1 MPSAR
6 AQCLAKTSRSGARV
20 RTAAPPSACGGGRV
34 SEPRRSDPLS
44 SSHHPTGCKDTPRT
58 VCAPRLASIA
68 TKTTDAP
75 AQVPWRAEDA
85 SSLWMKPPPWASLP
99 SAICLARPRCGPA
112 SDEPSR
118 WSEAM
123 SSRYDLIIL
132 GGGAAAFSA
141 AIRADR
147 NGAKALMID
156 GGTLG
161 GTCVNVGCVPSKRLL
176 AVGDQFFRVA
186 NHPFPG
192 LRLDDGWSAEFRAVI
207 RSKDR
212 LVADL
217 RKAKYA
223 DVLASLKDVEYV
235 RGHAAFVSPHE
246 VKVGKERYEGDKF
259 VVGTGSSPAIPSLP
273 GIDKVD
279 YLTNVEALSLKERPN
294 SMIVL
299 GGRALGLEFAQMYQH
314 LGTRV
319 KVLQRSPRIVPEE
332 EPEISQYLEQYLKED
347 GGEIHTGAEILSA
360 DARNGRKVGVA
371 RVGGLKMDYRAVPH
385 AVFTNPAVASV
396 GPTDAKADADGRVRC
411 TCNTIMLKQVPKPL
425 IVEDTRGLVKIVAEA
440 KSHKILG
447 VHILASLAP
456 DIIQEGVLAVKH
468 GLTLEDII
476 DTVHVFPT
484 HSEAVKLAALSF
496 FEDVDKLSC
505 CAM

>member
-1 MPSAR
+1 MR
-6 AQCLAKTSRSGARV
+6 
-20 RTAAPPSACGGGRV
+20 
-34 SEPRRSDPLS
+34 
-44 SSHHPTGCKDTPRT
+44 
-58 VCAPRLASIA
+58 
-68 TKTTDAP
+68 
-75 AQVPWRAEDA
+75 
-85 SSLWMKPPPWASLP
+85 
-99 SAICLARPRCGPA
+99 
-112 SDEPSR
+112 
-118 WSEAM
+118 
-123 SSRYDLIIL
+123 SRYDLIIL

-156 GGTLG
+156 GGIVG

-186 NHPFPG
+186 NRRFPG
-192 LRLDDGWSAEFRAVI
+192 IHLEDGWSAEFRAVI

-223 DVLASLKDVEYV
+223 DVLESLKDVEYV
-235 RGHAAFVSPHE
+235 HGRAAFVSPHE
-246 VKVGKERYEGDKF
+246 VKAGNERYDGDKF
-259 VVGTGSSPAIPSLP
+259 VIGTGSSPTIPPLA

-279 YLTNVEALSLKERPN
+279 YLTNVEALSLKDRPD

-314 LGTRV
+314 LGTQV
-319 KVLQRSPRIVPEE
+319 TLLQRSPRIVPEE

-347 GGEIHTGAEILSA
+347 GIKIHAGAEILSA
-360 DARNGRKVGVA
+360 DQRNGRKIVVA
-371 RVGGLKMDYRAVPH
+371 RIGDRKRTLQADELLLATGRTPNTAGLNLQAARVEVKQDQGVKVDSEMRSTAPHIFAAGDVIGKPMLETAAAKEGYIAAENALADRGLKMDYRAVPH

-396 GPTDAKADADGRVRC
+396 GPTDAQANADGRVRC
-411 TCNTIMLKQVPKPL
+411 ACNTIMLKQVPKPL
-425 IVEDTRGLVKIVAEA
+425 IMEDTRGLVKIVAEA
-440 KSHKILG
+440 KGHKILG
-447 VHILASLAP
+447 MHILASLAP
-456 DIIQEGVLAVKH
+456 DMIHEGVLAVKH

-484 HSEAVKLAALSF
+484 HSEAIKLAALSF
-496 FEDVDKLSC
+496 FEDVDKLTC
-505 CAM
+505 CAL

>member
-1 MPSAR
+1 MESM
-6 AQCLAKTSRSGARV
+6 AK
-20 RTAAPPSACGGGRV
+20 
-34 SEPRRSDPLS
+34 
-44 SSHHPTGCKDTPRT
+44 
-58 VCAPRLASIA
+58 
-68 TKTTDAP
+68 
-75 AQVPWRAEDA
+75 
-85 SSLWMKPPPWASLP
+85 
-99 SAICLARPRCGPA
+99 
-112 SDEPSR
+112 
-118 WSEAM
+118 
-123 SSRYDLIIL
+123 RYDLVVV

-141 AIRADR
+141 IIRADR
-147 NGAKALMID
+147 NSAKALMID
-156 GGTLG
+156 GGTIG

-176 AVGDQFFRVA
+176 AVGDQFFRVSNRA
-186 NHPFPG
+186 FEGIRPE
-192 LRLDDGWSAEFRAVI
+192 DGWSNEFGAII

-212 LVADL
+212 LVASL

-223 DVLASLKDVEYV
+223 DVLASLKGVEYV
-235 RGHAAFVSPHE
+235 RGFATFVGRHE
-246 VKVGKERYEGDKF
+246 VKVGKQRFEGGKF
-259 VVGTGSSPAIPSLP
+259 VIATGSSPAIPSIP
-273 GIDKVD
+273 GIEDVD
-279 YLTNVEALSLKERPN
+279 YLTNVEAMSLEERPD
-294 SMIVL
+294 SMIVV

-314 LGTRV
+314 LGTQV
-319 KVLQRSPRIVPEE
+319 SVLQRSARIVPEE
-332 EPEISQYLEQYLKED
+332 EPEISQHLEQYLKED
-347 GGEIHTGAEILSA
+347 GIEIHTGAEVLSA
-360 DARNGRKVGVA
+360 EQRKGQKVVVA
-371 RVGGLKMDYRAVPH
+371 RVGDRKRTFDADELLLATGRTPNTAELNLKAARIEVKEDQGVRVDSEMRSTMPHIFAAGDVIGKPMLETAAAKEGYIAAENALANRGLKMDYRAVPH
-385 AVFTNPAVASV
+385 AVFTNPAIASV

>member
-1 MPSAR
+1 MP
-6 AQCLAKTSRSGARV
+6 AK
-20 RTAAPPSACGGGRV
+20 
-34 SEPRRSDPLS
+34 
-44 SSHHPTGCKDTPRT
+44 
-58 VCAPRLASIA
+58 
-68 TKTTDAP
+68 
-75 AQVPWRAEDA
+75 
-85 SSLWMKPPPWASLP
+85 
-99 SAICLARPRCGPA
+99 
-112 SDEPSR
+112 
-118 WSEAM
+118 
-123 SSRYDLIIL
+123 YDLVIL

-147 NGAKALMID
+147 NGAKALMVD
-156 GGTLG
+156 GGTIG

-186 NHPFPG
+186 NRRFPG
-192 LRLDDGWSAEFRAVI
+192 LRLEDGWSADFRSAV

-223 DVLASLKDVEYV
+223 DVLASLKGVEYV

-246 VKVGKERYEGDKF
+246 VKVGNERYEGDKF
-259 VVGTGSSPAIPSLP
+259 VIGTGSSPTIPPVP
-273 GIDKVD
+273 GIDKVE
-279 YLTNVEALSLKERPN
+279 YLTNVEALSLKERPD

-314 LGTRV
+314 LGTQV
-319 KVLQRSPRIVPEE
+319 TVLQRSPRIVPEE
-332 EPEISQYLEQYLKED
+332 EPEISQHLEQYLRED
-347 GGEIHTGAEILSA
+347 GVEIRAGAELLSA
-360 DARNGRKVGVA
+360 EQRNGRKVVVA
-371 RVGGLKMDYRAVPH
+371 RVGGRRRTFEGDELLLATGRTPNTAGLNLQAAHVEVKEDQGVKVDSEMRSTARDIFAAGDVIGKPMLETAAAKEGYIAAENALANRGLKMDYRAVPH

-396 GPTDAKADADGRVRC
+396 GPTDAQANAEGRVRC
-411 TCNTIMLKQVPKPL
+411 ACNTILLKQVPKPL

-440 KSHKILG
+440 KGHKILG

-456 DIIQEGVLAVKH
+456 DMIHEGVLAVKH

-484 HSEAVKLAALSF
+484 HSEGIKLAALSF

-505 CAM
+505 CAL